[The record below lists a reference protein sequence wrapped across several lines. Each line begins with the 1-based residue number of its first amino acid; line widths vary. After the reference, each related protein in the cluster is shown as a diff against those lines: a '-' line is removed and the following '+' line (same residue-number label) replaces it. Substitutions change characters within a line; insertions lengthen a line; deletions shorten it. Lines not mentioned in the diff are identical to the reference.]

1 MELHVATHTGEKP
14 FACPH
19 CPFRAV
25 HSANLKT
32 HIRTHTGEKPFA
44 CPYCPYSAAQKE
56 KLKAHIRTHTG
67 EKPFAC
73 EYCPY
78 RSTRKDHLKSHVRLR
93 HSQRINP
100 PACQNETQD
109 LTSKIRDYDTDVTK
123 RALGDEGY
131 QRASAEGRREIVVD
145 GGNGEMRSY
154 ECCFCSYRSF
164 KRFNYE
170 RHMRTHTGERPYSC
184 PHCPYR
190 ATRKISVDQHM
201 IRHH

>member
-100 PACQNETQD
+100 PA
-109 LTSKIRDYDTDVTK
+109 
-123 RALGDEGY
+123 LGDEVY
-131 QRASAEGRREIVVD
+131 QRASADGRREIVVD
-145 GGNGEMRSY
+145 GGTGEMRSY
-154 ECCFCSYRSF
+154 ECSFCNYRSF

>member
-1 MELHVATHTGEKP
+1 MVIQLCKVGGVSTTLRCPCCGYSTTSRRHMELHVATHTGEKP

-78 RSTRKDHLKSHVRLR
+78 RSTRKDHLKSHFGFLNPIENVQFSDVPSTPIKYMAVRHRLTQR
-93 HSQRINP
+93 PHSQ
-100 PACQNETQD
+100 ED
-109 LTSKIRDYDTDVTK
+109 SSDH
-123 RALGDEGY
+123 
-131 QRASAEGRREIVVD
+131 
-145 GGNGEMRSY
+145 
-154 ECCFCSYRSF
+154 SYR
-164 KRFNYE
+164 
-170 RHMRTHTGERPYSC
+170 H
-184 PHCPYR
+184 YR
-190 ATRKISVDQHM
+190 KPSECEDGA
-201 IRHH
+201 